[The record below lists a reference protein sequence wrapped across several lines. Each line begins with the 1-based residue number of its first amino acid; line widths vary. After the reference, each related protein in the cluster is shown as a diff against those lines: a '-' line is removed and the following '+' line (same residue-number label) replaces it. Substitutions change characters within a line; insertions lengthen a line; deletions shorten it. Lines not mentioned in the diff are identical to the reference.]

1 MGAASED
8 GSVSQATEPAGQQRL
23 SAAQFQQ
30 WKAAKVL
37 TLIDR
42 HGYPGVQDLRAQEAA
57 EAAAKQR
64 ALDIAAGRIARN
76 GRELFMHEPWVFDD
90 SRWSD

>member
-8 GSVSQATEPAGQQRL
+8 GAVSNATEPAGQQRL

-30 WKAAKVL
+30 WKAAK
-37 TLIDR
+37 
-42 HGYPGVQDLRAQEAA
+42 DLRAQEAA

-76 GRELFMHEPWVFDD
+76 GRELFIHEPWVFDD
-90 SRWSD
+90 SRWCD